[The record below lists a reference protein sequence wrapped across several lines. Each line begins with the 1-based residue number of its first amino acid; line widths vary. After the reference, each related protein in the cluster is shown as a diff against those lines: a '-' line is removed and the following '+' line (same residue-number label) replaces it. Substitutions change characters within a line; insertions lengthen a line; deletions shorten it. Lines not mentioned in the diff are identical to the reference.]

1 MITLG
6 TLVEKLCPTQEC
18 PEFFSSCYRGKHV
31 SILLIREVHKRSAH
45 GEVLFTGTWRLA
57 CWGVTEQSEDSD
69 LGVTG
74 LGVGGE
80 GKQSSDEGAK
90 MFYLN
95 FILIEASSCGC

>member
-1 MITLG
+1 MFPSFLCEKFTSSLPMVKSCLLG
-6 TLVEKLCPTQEC
+6 
-18 PEFFSSCYRGKHV
+18 
-31 SILLIREVHKRSAH
+31 H
-45 GEVLFTGTWRLA
+45 GGLA

-80 GKQSSDEGAK
+80 GTTQQSSEEGAK